1 MRTLNRIWLLP
12 SELQVIAREV
22 LRRAPCR
29 MLVFGAGNDSVFWAA
44 LNVGGETV
52 ILEDT
57 AEWVRRVA
65 AIAPTLTL
73 RSVSYTSRRAEWRR
87 MLGTYA
93 DRAMALPG
101 DVRARAWDVILVDGP
116 RGSDDQS
123 PGRMQSITAASAL
136 IAEGGSVLVHDC
148 NRPVERA
155 YCDYY
160 LGGAELVFRSWRLRH
175 YQLTSTAPVNLA
187 CRTAPIMRP

>member
-29 MLVFGAGNDSVFWAA
+29 MLVFGAGNDSVFWSA

-52 ILEDT
+52 ILEDN

-65 AIAPTLTL
+65 ATAPTLDL
-73 RSVSYTSRRAEWRR
+73 RFVSYTSRRAEWRR

-101 DVRARAWDVILVDGP
+101 DVRTCAWDVILVDGP

-123 PGRMQSITAASAL
+123 PGRMQSITAAAAL
-136 IAEGGSVLVHDC
+136 IAEGGSILVHDC

-160 LGGAELVFRSWRLRH
+160 LGSAQLLFRSWRLRH
-175 YQLTSTAPVNLA
+175 YRITSAALA
-187 CRTAPIMRP
+187 KLASRASPIMRP